1 MDPKVVS
8 NNGIKSCSTE
18 WISFW
23 VEKKISI
30 RNQKKE
36 KKVRLDLIAE
46 TKRTD
51 SSRIKDKR
59 KDFDAIEKHRT
70 GFDQT
75 LTLKE

>member
-1 MDPKVVS
+1 MDQFLGRKEDFDQ
-8 NNGIKSCSTE
+8 KS
-18 WISFW
+18 
-23 VEKKISI
+23 
-30 RNQKKE
+30 KE

-70 GFDQT
+70 GF
-75 LTLKE
+75 

>member
-1 MDPKVVS
+1 MDQFLGRKEDFDQ
-8 NNGIKSCSTE
+8 KS
-18 WISFW
+18 
-23 VEKKISI
+23 
-30 RNQKKE
+30 KE
-36 KKVRLDLIAE
+36 RKKVRLDLISE
-46 TKRTD
+46 SKITD